1 MTRLSALAL
10 AIVLVCTLTAFAE
23 SAADYWPAWRGPDS
37 TGVAPKGNPPLEW
50 SETRN
55 IKWKAEIIGQ
65 STSSPVVW
73 ADKIFYLT
81 AIKTDKKAA
90 PSPNPLP
97 GERPGNRPPGG
108 QGASRGMGGQRS
120 GGGGRPFHG
129 GSNPTNIHKF
139 NLVCLD
145 RNTGSLLWQKT
156 ASEVLPHEGYHPT
169 GSLAS
174 YSPLTDGAHVWA
186 SFGSRGVHC
195 YDMSGNHKWTRDLG
209 KLTIKM
215 MFGEGATPALA
226 GDALIVV
233 KDHEGQSTIY
243 ALDKLTG
250 KTLWEKPRDE
260 DTSWSTPLP
269 VTVGGKTQV
278 IVSATGAIRSYD
290 LTTGDV
296 IWRCG
301 GMTGNVI
308 PHPVTGFGMVFCASG
323 FRGNA
328 LLAIELGGTGDL
340 TGSDAVKWQVKEGTP
355 YVPSPVLYGENLYLC
370 AGNRA
375 SVSCYNAKTG
385 KPNFTGQSLE
395 AVGGIYA
402 SPVGAADRIYFAGRT
417 GKTQVIKNSEKF
429 EILATNTL
437 NDEIDASPAIVGD
450 ELFLKGKNNLY
461 CIAAK

>member
-1 MTRLSALAL
+1 MTRLTALAL
-10 AIVLVCTLTAFAE
+10 AIVFLCALTAGAE

-37 TGVAPKGNPPLEW
+37 TGVAPKANPPLEW
-50 SETRN
+50 SETKN

-65 STSSPVVW
+65 GTSSPVVW

-81 AIKTDKKAA
+81 AIETDKKAA
-90 PSPNPLP
+90 PTPNPQP
-97 GERPGNRPPGG
+97 RMRD
-108 QGASRGMGGQRS
+108 RS
-120 GGGGRPFHG
+120 GGRTGRRPFHG
-129 GSNPTNIHKF
+129 GRAPTNVHRF

-145 RNTGSLLWQKT
+145 RNTGDLLWQKT
-156 ASEVLPHEGYHPT
+156 AVEVLPHEGHHPT
-169 GSLAS
+169 GNFAS
-174 YSPLTDGAHVWA
+174 YSPITDGAHVWA

-195 YDMSGNHKWTRDLG
+195 YDLDGNHKWSRDLG
-209 KLTIKM
+209 KLAIKM

-226 GDALIVV
+226 GGALIVV
-233 KDHEGQSTIY
+233 KDHEDQSTIY

-250 KTLWEKPRDE
+250 KTLWERPRDE

-278 IVSATGAIRSYD
+278 VVSATGAIRSYD
-290 LTTGDV
+290 LKTGDV
-296 IWRCG
+296 IWQCG

-328 LLAIELGGTGDL
+328 LLAIELGGKGDL
-340 TGSDAVKWQVKEGTP
+340 TGSDAVKWQVKEATP
-355 YVPSPVLYGENLYLC
+355 YVPSPVLYGDKLYVC
-370 AGNRA
+370 STNRA
-375 SVSCYNAKTG
+375 VISCYNAKTG
-385 KPNFTGQSLE
+385 KPNFQKQSLD

-402 SPVGAADRIYFAGRT
+402 SPVGAADRIYFTGRT

-429 EILATNTL
+429 EILATNIL
-437 NDEIDASPAIVGD
+437 EDEIDASPAIVGD